1 MLLASL
7 CSKNLL
13 KMQKVSFF
21 QEFSFQV
28 SSKNAKSQERPRLI
42 FKKELA
48 FQEFFFKLPPIQTK
62 RLSVTYNLS
71 NIILEYKKIILTSRN
86 VILNN

>member
-42 FKKELA
+42 FKKEVS
-48 FQEFFFKLPPIQTK
+48 LPRVFLQTASNTNEETVRNIQLK
-62 RLSVTYNLS
+62 QYD
-71 NIILEYKKIILTSRN
+71 IGI
-86 VILNN
+86 